1 MNNELK
7 ESSTEISGLQMIPI
21 DIKQQ
26 EFKKLMSIYEK
37 ALDKTKDE
45 LEEIQTSLN
54 KVYKYN
60 VINNIECRIKTPD
73 SIINKMKRKNYDL
86 NYKALISNINDI
98 AGIRI
103 VCPFKTDIPKI
114 KEVIEKSSA
123 IDVLEVKDYMNAP
136 KKSGYSGLHMIGQ
149 IPVDI
154 GGTSANV
161 KMEIQV
167 RTMAMNFWATT
178 EHKIKYKAQNK
189 LSKIDSK
196 KMVFYARLIN
206 EIDNKISK
214 INEKYSN

>member
-1 MNNELK
+1 MSNELK
-7 ESSTEISGLQMIPI
+7 ESSTAISGLQMIPI

-196 KMVFYARLIN
+196 KMIFYARLIN

>member
-7 ESSTEISGLQMIPI
+7 ESANAISGLQMIPI

-196 KMVFYARLIN
+196 KMIFYARLIN

>member
-1 MNNELK
+1 MSNELK
-7 ESSTEISGLQMIPI
+7 ENDTAISGLQMVPI

-45 LEEIQTSLN
+45 LEDIKTSLN

-86 NYKALISNINDI
+86 NYKALISNINDV

-123 IDVLEVKDYMNAP
+123 IDVLEIKDYMNAP

-196 KMVFYARLIN
+196 KMVFYAKIIN

>member
-1 MNNELK
+1 MK
-7 ESSTEISGLQMIPI
+7 
-21 DIKQQ
+21 
-26 EFKKLMSIYEK
+26 
-37 ALDKTKDE
+37 
-45 LEEIQTSLN
+45 TSLN

-86 NYKALISNINDI
+86 NYKALISNINDV

-103 VCPFKTDIPKI
+103 ICPFKTDIPKI
-114 KEVIEKSSA
+114 KEVIEKNSS
-123 IDVLEVKDYMNAP
+123 IDVLEIKDYMKAP
-136 KKSGYSGLHMIGQ
+136 KKSGYSGLHIIGQ

-196 KMVFYARLIN
+196 KMIFYAKIIN

-214 INEKYSN
+214 INEKYDL

>member
-7 ESSTEISGLQMIPI
+7 QKDTSIAGLQMIPI

-37 ALDKTKDE
+37 AMDKTKDE
-45 LEEIQTSLN
+45 LEDIKSSLN

-86 NYKALISNINDI
+86 NYKALISNINDV

-114 KEVIEKSSA
+114 KEVIEKGSS
-123 IDVLEVKDYMNAP
+123 INVLEVKDYMNAP
-136 KKSGYSGLHMIGQ
+136 KKSGYSGLHIIGQ

-196 KMVFYARLIN
+196 KMIFYAKIIN

-214 INEKYSN
+214 INEKYTN

>member
-1 MNNELK
+1 MSNELK
-7 ESSTEISGLQMIPI
+7 ENDTAISGLQMVPI

-45 LEEIQTSLN
+45 LEDIKTSLN

-86 NYKALISNINDI
+86 NYKALISNINDV

-114 KEVIEKSSA
+114 KEVIEKASS
-123 IDVLEVKDYMNAP
+123 INVLEVKDYMNAP

-196 KMVFYARLIN
+196 KMVFYAKIIN

>member
-1 MNNELK
+1 MSNELK
-7 ESSTEISGLQMIPI
+7 ESSTAISGLQMIPI

-73 SIINKMKRKNYDL
+73 SIINKMKRKNYEL

>member
-7 ESSTEISGLQMIPI
+7 ESANAISGLQMIPI

-26 EFKKLMSIYEK
+26 EFKTLMSIYEK

-45 LEEIQTSLN
+45 LEDLKTSLN

-86 NYKALISNINDI
+86 NYKALISNINDV

-103 VCPFKTDIPKI
+103 ICPFKTDIPKI
-114 KEVIEKSSA
+114 KEVIEKNSS
-123 IDVLEVKDYMNAP
+123 IDVLEIKDYMKAP
-136 KKSGYSGLHMIGQ
+136 KKSGYSGLHIIGQ

-196 KMVFYARLIN
+196 KMIFYAKIIN

-214 INEKYSN
+214 INEKYDL

>member
-1 MNNELK
+1 MSNELK
-7 ESSTEISGLQMIPI
+7 ENDTAISGLQMVPI

-45 LEEIQTSLN
+45 LEDIKTSLN

-86 NYKALISNINDI
+86 NYKALISNINDV

-103 VCPFKTDIPKI
+103 VCPFKTDILKI
-114 KEVIEKSSA
+114 REVIEKSSS
-123 IDVLEVKDYMNAP
+123 IDVLEIKDYLNAP
-136 KKSGYSGLHMIGQ
+136 KKSGYSGLHIIGQ

-196 KMVFYARLIN
+196 KMVFYAKIIN

>member
-1 MNNELK
+1 MSNELK
-7 ESSTEISGLQMIPI
+7 ESSTAISGLQMIPI

>member
-21 DIKQQ
+21 DIKQH
-26 EFKKLMSIYEK
+26 EFKTLMSIYEK

>member
-7 ESSTEISGLQMIPI
+7 QNDTSIAGLQMIPI
-21 DIKQQ
+21 DTKQQ

-37 ALDKTKDE
+37 AMDKTKDE
-45 LEEIQTSLN
+45 LEEIKSSLN

-86 NYKALISNINDI
+86 NYKALISNINDV

-114 KEVIEKSSA
+114 KEVIEKGSS
-123 IDVLEVKDYMNAP
+123 INILEVKDYMNAP
-136 KKSGYSGLHMIGQ
+136 KRSGYSGLHIIGQ

-196 KMVFYARLIN
+196 KMIFYAKIIN

-214 INEKYSN
+214 INEKYTN

>member
-7 ESSTEISGLQMIPI
+7 QNDTSIAGLQMIPI

-37 ALDKTKDE
+37 AMDKTKDE
-45 LEEIQTSLN
+45 LEEIKSSLN

-86 NYKALISNINDI
+86 NYKALISNINDV

-114 KEVIEKSSA
+114 KEVIEKGSS
-123 IDVLEVKDYMNAP
+123 INILEVKDYMNAP
-136 KKSGYSGLHMIGQ
+136 KRSGYSGLHIIGQ

-196 KMVFYARLIN
+196 KMIFYAKIIN

-214 INEKYSN
+214 INEKYTN

>member
-1 MNNELK
+1 MSNELK
-7 ESSTEISGLQMIPI
+7 ENATAISGLQMVPI
-21 DIKQQ
+21 DIKQH

-37 ALDKTKDE
+37 ALDKTKEE
-45 LEEIQTSLN
+45 LEDIKTSLN

-86 NYKALISNINDI
+86 NYKALISNINDV

-123 IDVLEVKDYMNAP
+123 IDVLEIKDYLNAP
-136 KKSGYSGLHMIGQ
+136 KKSGYSGLHIIGQ

-196 KMVFYARLIN
+196 KMVFYAKIIN

>member
-1 MNNELK
+1 MSNELK
-7 ESSTEISGLQMIPI
+7 ESSTAISGLQMIPI

-196 KMVFYARLIN
+196 KMVFYAKIIN

>member
-1 MNNELK
+1 MSNELK
-7 ESSTEISGLQMIPI
+7 ENDTAISGLQMVPI

-45 LEEIQTSLN
+45 LEDIKTSLN

-86 NYKALISNINDI
+86 NYKALISNINDV

-114 KEVIEKSSA
+114 KEVIEKASS
-123 IDVLEVKDYMNAP
+123 INVLEVKDYMNAP
-136 KKSGYSGLHMIGQ
+136 KRSGYSGLHIIGQ

-196 KMVFYARLIN
+196 KMVFYAKIIN

>member
-7 ESSTEISGLQMIPI
+7 ESSTAISGLQMIPI

-196 KMVFYARLIN
+196 KMIFYARLIN

>member
-7 ESSTEISGLQMIPI
+7 QNDTSIAGLQMIPI

-86 NYKALISNINDI
+86 NYKALISNINDV

-114 KEVIEKSSA
+114 KEVIEKSSS
-123 IDVLEVKDYMNAP
+123 IDVLEIKDYMNAP
-136 KKSGYSGLHMIGQ
+136 KKSGYSGLHIIGQ
-149 IPVDI
+149 IPIDI

-196 KMVFYARLIN
+196 KMVFYAKIIN